1 MKALIIGGNG
11 FIGTNLAD
19 ALLEAGHKVTS
30 FDRYP
35 SRYRTPNS
43 RINYV
48 YGDFA
53 NHGEVDSAVKGMD
66 WVFHLAYTTLPA
78 TSNED
83 PLFDVRSNVLD
94 SLQLLQSACQYSVKK
109 LIFISSG
116 GTVYGVPQALPIA
129 EEHPTEPICSYGIT
143 KLAIEKY
150 LHMYYR
156 LHNLD
161 YIVARLSNPYGE
173 LQNPA
178 AKQGAVAVFLGNV
191 RQGKSINIW
200 GDGEVVRDYIYIRD
214 AARALVMAAEY
225 CPSENE
231 PRVFN
236 IGKGQG
242 FSLNEIVKCIK
253 SVADQ
258 PVEVKY
264 HSSRSADVP
273 ANVLDVARAKQ
284 YLNWEPE
291 TQLEEGIKK
300 TWDWLKQINLN

>member
-19 ALLEAGHKVTS
+19 TLIQAGHKVTS

-35 SRYRTPNS
+35 SRYRRPDPKVTY
-43 RINYV
+43 I

-53 NHGEVDSAVKGMD
+53 NHGEVDDAVKGMD

-78 TSNED
+78 TSNDD
-83 PLFDVRSNVLD
+83 PQFDVRSNVID
-94 SLQLLQSACQYSVKK
+94 SLQLLQSCCQYRVKK
-109 LIFISSG
+109 VVFISSG
-116 GTVYGVPQALPIA
+116 GTVYGVPQSLPIA
-129 EEHPTEPICSYGIT
+129 EQHPTEPICSYGIT

-150 LHMYYR
+150 LHLYYR
-156 LHNLD
+156 LYNLD

-173 LQNPA
+173 LQNPT

-200 GDGEVVRDYIYIRD
+200 GDGEVVRDYIYIKD
-214 AARALVMAAEY
+214 AAQALVSAAEY
-225 CPSENE
+225 CPSEDE

-242 FSLNEIVKCIK
+242 FSLNEIVHCIR

-258 PVEVKY
+258 PVDVKY
-264 HSSRSADVP
+264 HSSRSADVS
-273 ANVLDVARAKQ
+273 ANVLDISRAKQ
-284 YLNWEPE
+284 YLNWEPKVG
-291 TQLEEGIKK
+291 LEEGIKK
-300 TWDWLKQINLN
+300 TWEWLKQINLN